1 MQARAI
7 ALGAAAFAGV
17 AAGVTLFGPSITAV
31 EAEPGPAGIASAG
44 SPTGGTAQPSNASLP
59 GDEDDDNEEED
70 DDDDDNDEEDSD

>member
-44 SPTGGTAQPSNASLP
+44 SPTGGTAQPSNASLRR
-59 GDEDDDNEEED
+59 
-70 DDDDDNDEEDSD
+70 DEEDEQDEQDEQEDSD